1 MVKQLRATLK
11 EQAENLGFT
20 NFPMYT
26 FYGQPQGLK
35 QETWKVKPKFVN
47 SVSEWMKSSDPSVE
61 ESSPGQSL
69 RTIFFYLLA
78 PQLGVFVKV
87 ADLVAGYNAKKAKNH
102 VYKMDIYTENE
113 NFVRDIVRI
122 INDQFQDGILPNLNF
137 EKLEKK
143 FNVGRDD
150 ITNTWK
156 RFLQ

>member
-47 SVSEWMKSSDPSVE
+47 SILEWMKSSDPSVE

-87 ADLVAGYNAKKAKNH
+87 APVIPDLFHIFLKNPSL
-102 VYKMDIYTENE
+102 IAR
-113 NFVRDIVRI
+113 RDMC
-122 INDQFQDGILPNLNF
+122 
-137 EKLEKK
+137 
-143 FNVGRDD
+143 
-150 ITNTWK
+150 
-156 RFLQ
+156 FLYSFSI